1 MEYPNLE
8 LVAYRAELMLKNDPH
23 FVERLTEKQ
32 KECKL
37 PIRPDLELIC
47 FPQTWATTA
56 LGFDAPGTFA
66 GQAFTKA
73 YTTVIHECVTDTYL
87 VFFGAR
93 PAYQVTNATEQ
104 FYEDLANR
112 QLKSVTQANAVY

>member
-8 LVAYRAELMLKNDPH
+8 LVAYKAKLMLQNDPG
-23 FVERLTEKQ
+23 FKERFAETTKDS
-32 KECKL
+32 KFKM
-37 PIRPDLELIC
+37 RPDCEIIC

-56 LGFDAPGTFA
+56 LGFDAPGTMC

-87 VFFGAR
+87 VFLEEDQLIKSLMR
-93 PAYQVTNATEQ
+93 LMLSTET
-104 FYEDLANR
+104 YL
-112 QLKSVTQANAVY
+112 TGI